1 MAKSS
6 TKQVKKKTKPGAH
19 VLIVEDDTFLSGM
32 YITKLIMEHFEV
44 ELASDGEQ
52 ALKSLRQR
60 QPDIILLDILLPKK
74 SGFEVLKEIRKSPQ
88 TKKIP
93 VILLTNLGEK
103 QDIRRGLDL
112 GADDYL
118 IKAHFLPS
126 EVISKIKSLV
136 EKKII

>member
-1 MAKSS
+1 MAKTSA
-6 TKQVKKKTKPGAH
+6 KQIKKKTKKKAQ

-32 YITKLIMEHFEV
+32 YVTKLTMEHFDV

-52 ALKSLRQR
+52 AIKYLRQHL
-60 QPDIILLDILLPKK
+60 PDIILLDILIPKK
-74 SGFEVLKEIRKSPQ
+74 SGFEVLKEIRKS
-88 TKKIP
+88 KKTSNIP

-103 QDIRRGLDL
+103 QDVRRGLDL

-126 EVISKIKSLV
+126 EVITKIKRFV
-136 EKKII
+136 EKK